1 MIFRFYV
8 DGTPVRVFKNK
19 EEELGGVVMS
29 YHYPNNQAM
38 RIYSISGNAYD
49 WETRGGL
56 VKMTGLSSFVASFNK
71 FNSITSSNSTT
82 EKILDS
88 KQRQRH

>member
-1 MIFRFYV
+1 M
-8 DGTPVRVFKNK
+8 FKKK
-19 EEELGGVVMS
+19 EEELGGVNMS
-29 YHYPNNQAM
+29 YHYPNNQSL

-71 FNSITSSNSTT
+71 FNSITSSNSIA

-88 KQRQRH
+88 KQK